1 MAFILGV
8 FVGVAY
14 FLAYESDVTTLYNH
28 LNFICFD
35 VYFKTIFESSG
46 TYLNSVLSKNLM
58 FLERTSNTS
67 FFGLELLLRPSAIY
81 NVFMYLFLF
90 RAIDYKSLSSL
101 FFYKTF
107 LTLSFMRI
115 EIAPN
120 SSVACLCV
128 MFLFLECL
136 AFAFLLLLP
145 QPQPFSA
152 SSWIL
157 SSRPYYFLPVF
168 ASVFINS
175 IFIFLLLPEFS

>member
-101 FFYKTF
+101 FFYKTLDPF
-107 LTLSFMRI
+107 FCAYRNCSKLLSSLSLCYVSFPRMLSFCFPVTS
-115 EIAPN
+115 AP
-120 SSVACLCV
+120 ATAL
-128 MFLFLECL
+128 
-136 AFAFLLLLP
+136 
-145 QPQPFSA
+145 
-152 SSWIL
+152 
-157 SSRPYYFLPVF
+157 
-168 ASVFINS
+168 
-175 IFIFLLLPEFS
+175 